1 MKMEH
6 YKISKLLNDSTVSK
20 FATKHWVEVNDLSSG
35 QYSVN
40 KNIRFKT
47 SLLRWYLCGYS
58 DAYILVKAAIDLL
71 AAAASENDKTE
82 KDVAF
87 QSNAPFKSCI
97 SKSCISKINS
107 TLTDNAEDLDIVMPM
122 YNLLEYSQNYSMTG
136 SLWNYYRDKIDDVDD
151 IASDGKPFEYK
162 TKMKMETKEM
172 QIDHQY
178 QS

>member
-1 MKMEH
+1 M
-6 YKISKLLNDSTVSK
+6 
-20 FATKHWVEVNDLSSG
+20 
-35 QYSVN
+35 
-40 KNIRFKT
+40 
-47 SLLRWYLCGYS
+47 
-58 DAYILVKAAIDLL
+58 
-71 AAAASENDKTE
+71 
-82 KDVAF
+82 
-87 QSNAPFKSCI
+87 
-97 SKSCISKINS
+97 
-107 TLTDNAEDLDIVMPM
+107 TDNAEDLDIVMPM